1 MVRKGEEPK
10 KTVHTNKKELP
21 KMKVE

>member
-10 KTVHTNKKELP
+10 KIEHTNKKELP
-21 KMKVE
+21 KMKKE

>member
-21 KMKVE
+21 KMKEE